1 MKKKPRP
8 IGGKDRWLQLRINS
22 LPCFFYFCFL
32 SFILKVEDSWKQTEF
47 IVLPHRESKD
57 VFILGGI
64 DDIQALL
71 DDSMVNLFVFSTTD
85 FPLY

>member
-1 MKKKPRP
+1 M
-8 IGGKDRWLQLRINS
+8 
-22 LPCFFYFCFL
+22 
-32 SFILKVEDSWKQTEF
+32 
-47 IVLPHRESKD
+47 LPHRESKD